1 MKKFT
6 LLISLI
12 IFAFP
17 LFSKNAYR
25 ILGDISNI
33 NDVGTYSVILKIGN
47 DSIIGTFTT
56 PDFKLPIDSI
66 GEYSVKISSH
76 GFEPVFMLTQVDCNK
91 ETEAN
96 IGSFKLEK
104 LKSIELGEV
113 TVTAERLKIK
123 NIGSTSEF
131 TNLRGT
137 YLGDAG
143 SILDM
148 LGWTPGIMVRG
159 VSDIILFNGTS
170 AEIYID
176 DRRVVNRS
184 ELLLLRSDDVAKIE
198 VIRDPGARYSK
209 SQAVINITLRK
220 KVKDYLG
227 LNVNNTTKFKRKVSN
242 ATDINLSGKA
252 GKFTGNIAFRYDLDN
267 TLSYSEQFTQITNS
281 TTGKA
286 YTDLTTGTSIR
297 HINAYHFFGGMNYKI
312 NSKSNI
318 TAQYS
323 FGIMDYNRDFDY
335 IHNVKDNTNIY
346 SYNETHRLPKIDNN
360 THSALLGYYLTLNSE
375 SAINLTV
382 NYLKKKNA
390 QEQFIVIRP
399 DANSDPTNK
408 IDVESQG
415 DYDLANFEGNY
426 SFTVN
431 KTNMFDMG
439 LNSYYISN
447 NTRNITNEDLQ
458 FSNRKDY
465 VQGAYFS
472 YKKSL
477 KKFILSAEIRYEYN
491 YTKLTNNLADN
502 VVRNYNDVL
511 PFLRVIYI
519 MKIYQS

>member
-1 MKKFT
+1 M
-6 LLISLI
+6 
-12 IFAFP
+12 
-17 LFSKNAYR
+17 
-25 ILGDISNI
+25 
-33 NDVGTYSVILKIGN
+33 
-47 DSIIGTFTT
+47 
-56 PDFKLPIDSI
+56 
-66 GEYSVKISSH
+66 
-76 GFEPVFMLTQVDCNK
+76 
-91 ETEAN
+91 
-96 IGSFKLEK
+96 
-104 LKSIELGEV
+104 
-113 TVTAERLKIK
+113 
-123 NIGSTSEF
+123 
-131 TNLRGT
+131 
-137 YLGDAG
+137 
-143 SILDM
+143 
-148 LGWTPGIMVRG
+148 
-159 VSDIILFNGTS
+159 
-170 AEIYID
+170 
-176 DRRVVNRS
+176 
-184 ELLLLRSDDVAKIE
+184 
-198 VIRDPGARYSK
+198 
-209 SQAVINITLRK
+209 
-220 KVKDYLG
+220 
-227 LNVNNTTKFKRKVSN
+227 
-242 ATDINLSGKA
+242 
-252 GKFTGNIAFRYDLDN
+252 
-267 TLSYSEQFTQITNS
+267 
-281 TTGKA
+281 
-286 YTDLTTGTSIR
+286 
-297 HINAYHFFGGMNYKI
+297 
-312 NSKSNI
+312 
-318 TAQYS
+318 
-323 FGIMDYNRDFDY
+323 